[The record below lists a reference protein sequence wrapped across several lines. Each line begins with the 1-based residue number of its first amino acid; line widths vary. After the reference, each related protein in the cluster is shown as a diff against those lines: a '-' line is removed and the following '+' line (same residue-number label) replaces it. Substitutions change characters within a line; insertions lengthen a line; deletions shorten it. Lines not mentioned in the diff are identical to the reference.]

1 MMNLL
6 WTFPVLMFA
15 SIAIGWAAEITAVHL
30 SAGIALAVL
39 AWLQTAPEFAV
50 EATIAWSRNTHL
62 ALANLTGSLRLLM
75 GLGWPMVFFIHWA
88 SHGRK
93 NTFYDRSVKLTE
105 NFSVEALGLFSPL
118 VYFFFIYLKGTWSA
132 TDGIILC
139 SFYAIY
145 FLLLNLERK
154 SQNKTKNFEEAIE
167 EDDDEPWV
175 VRKILSFSK
184 KGQIFSALGIFI
196 FGGILLLKT
205 VHPFVEALKETALAL
220 GISTYVFIQW
230 VAPVASE
237 FPEKVTAFGWARK
250 PKKVS
255 FALVNMLSSVTSQWT
270 LLAGLIPLVF
280 SLSAKQW
287 FTIELDEFQRQE
299 LLLTLAQSFLALVF
313 LLDLKIKSYEALG
326 LFILW
331 AVQFFVSET
340 RVWLTVVYFSWS
352 AIELLR
358 LMTSKEQLSA
368 IRGIKH
374 VLRVLKKN

>member
-15 SIAIGWAAEITAVHL
+15 SIAIGWAAEITAIHL

-50 EATIAWSRNTHL
+50 EATIAWSQNTHL

-93 NTFYDRSVKLTE
+93 STFYDRSVKLPE

-118 VYFFFIYLKGTWSA
+118 VYFFFIYFKGTWSA
-132 TDGIILC
+132 TDGVILC
-139 SFYAIY
+139 SFYAVY
-145 FLLLNLERK
+145 FLLINLERK
-154 SQNKTKNFEEAIE
+154 SANKNFEESVE
-167 EDDDEPWV
+167 KDEDEPWV
-175 VRKILSFSK
+175 VRKILKLSK
-184 KGQIFSALGIFI
+184 KGQILAAMLIFI
-196 FGGILLLKT
+196 FEGALLLKT
-205 VHPFVEALKETALAL
+205 VHPFVEALKEAALAL

-287 FTIELDEFQRQE
+287 YTIELDVFQRQE
-299 LLLTLAQSFLALVF
+299 LLLTLAQSILALVF
-313 LLDLKIKSYEALG
+313 MLDLRIKSYEALG

-331 AVQFFVSET
+331 AIQFFVSET
-340 RVWLTVVYFSWS
+340 RVLLSVVYFSWS

-358 LMTSKEQLSA
+358 LMTSKDQLEA

-374 VLRVLKKN
+374 VLKVLNKN